1 MKNILNHTYFLAI
14 VACLLWSTAFAGIK
28 IGLEFTTPL
37 QFAGVRFFLAGVI
50 LIPLTKN
57 LKTFSDAIKNHF
69 WLILKISLFQ
79 TMILYSLFYVG
90 VSMVPGAIAAILVGS
105 SPLFAAIVS
114 SLMQK
119 NDKLT
124 LPKMLTISLGIA
136 GIALIAYNK
145 EWGNKN
151 ELKQIMGM
159 GILILGNISSGIG
172 NVFVAKQKGKLSS
185 TTLNAWQMSLGGIVL
200 FIASL
205 FYEPFTGFNYPPTY
219 FMALGWLSFLS
230 AAAFS
235 IWFSL
240 LQRPG
245 VLVSDL
251 NIWKF
256 IVPIFGAI
264 LSWALLPDEQ
274 PELIPIIGM
283 LIIAFSLIMYNWVNR
298 RAKHKAGLR

>member
-14 VACLLWSTAFAGIK
+14 IACLLWSTAFAGIK
-28 IGLEFTTPL
+28 IGLEYTTPL
-37 QFAGVRFFLAGVI
+37 QFAGMRFFLAGII
-50 LIPLTKN
+50 LIPLIKN

-69 WLILKISLFQ
+69 WLILKVSLFQ
-79 TMILYSLFYVG
+79 TMLLYSLFYVG
-90 VSMVPGAIAAILVGS
+90 ISLVPGAIAAIFIGS

-124 LPKMLTISLGIA
+124 LPKVLTISLGIA
-136 GIALIAYNK
+136 GIALIAYDK
-145 EWGNKN
+145 EWGNKD

-159 GILILGNISSGIG
+159 GILIVANISSGIG
-172 NVFVAKQKGKLSS
+172 NVFVSKQKGKISS

-205 FYEPFTGFNYPPTY
+205 FYEPFTGFNHPPAY
-219 FMALGWLSFLS
+219 FISLGWLSFLS

-251 NIWKF
+251 NVWKF
-256 IVPIFGAI
+256 IVPIFGAV
-264 LSWALLPDEQ
+264 LSWVLLPDEQ

-283 LIIAFSLIMYNWVNR
+283 LIIAFSLVLYNWVNR
-298 RAKHKAGLR
+298 RAKNKAGLS